1 MGAAT
6 LGPSRLVWRE
16 GIGGKG
22 SAEGLRN
29 CLLAPLCLLNTL
41 RDRAATGTDTQTWLL
56 AVWFLE
62 APVSLLTKDE

>member
-6 LGPSRLVWRE
+6 LGPSGLVQME

-29 CLLAPLCLLNTL
+29 CLLAPLGLLNTL
-41 RDRAATGTDTQTWLL
+41 RDCAATGTDT
-56 AVWFLE
+56 
-62 APVSLLTKDE
+62 